1 MTFWGNFSAMHEG
14 TMGRAKPS
22 TFSEKT
28 SAQHVP
34 QLQRRGLTIFIRDLT
49 VDTVIGVYE
58 HERHDARSLLLDLEI
73 ELYHHDAAR
82 TDNLADTIDYGA
94 VIEAV
99 REKLAGTR
107 YYLLERLAESVV
119 ALVLER
125 FGAKHVK
132 VSIAK
137 TGIFAGVGNVGVMFE
152 GSQI

>member
-1 MTFWGNFSAMHEG
+1 MTFRGNFSAMHEG

-22 TFSEKT
+22 VFSEIT
-28 SAQHVP
+28 SAQQGP
-34 QLQRRGLTIFIRDLT
+34 QLQRRGMTIFIRDLT

-58 HERHDARSLLLDLEI
+58 HERYDARSLLLDLEI
-73 ELYHHDAAR
+73 ELHHHNAAR
-82 TDNLADTIDYGA
+82 TDNLVDTIDYGA

-99 REKLAGTR
+99 RENLAGSR

-125 FGAKHVK
+125 FGAKRVK

>member
-1 MTFWGNFSAMHEG
+1 MTLRANFGAMHEG

-22 TFSEKT
+22 VVSERT
-28 SAQHVP
+28 SAQQAP

-58 HERHDARSLLLDLEI
+58 HERHASRSLLIDLEI
-73 ELYHHDAAR
+73 ELYHHNAAR
-82 TDNLADTIDYGA
+82 TDKLADTIDYGA

-99 REKLAGTR
+99 REELAATR

-125 FGAKHVK
+125 FGAKRVK

-137 TGIFAGVGNVGVMFE
+137 TGIFEGVGNVGVVFE